1 MLPLPAV
8 ARFHWLQ
15 CSCEW
20 NGADEPL
27 KGMTI
32 PVDYA
37 FVEIISGYKEIHY
50 SLIATDSSA
59 SASSSFDDD
68 DA

>member
-1 MLPLPAV
+1 
-8 ARFHWLQ
+8 
-15 CSCEW
+15 
-20 NGADEPL
+20 
-27 KGMTI
+27 MTI